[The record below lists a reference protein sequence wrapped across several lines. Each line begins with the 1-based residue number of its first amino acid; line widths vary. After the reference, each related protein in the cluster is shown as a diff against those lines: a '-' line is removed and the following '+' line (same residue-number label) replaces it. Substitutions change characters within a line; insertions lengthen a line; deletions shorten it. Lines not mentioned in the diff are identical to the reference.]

1 MQQKIATGSVL
12 IALAIILS
20 YIEVLIP
27 FGFLIPGVK
36 LGLSNLV
43 VVIALYQLKKTDAFV
58 IAILRILLAGFLF
71 GNLFSI
77 LYSLAGGLFSFI
89 VMIITKKTGKFS
101 IMGVSICGGVS
112 HNMGQ
117 ILIAMLLVKTMQIR
131 FYIPVLLVSGMLT
144 GALIGVIAASV
155 LRKIKNID
163 FKRSGG
169 E

>member
-43 VVIALYQLKKTDAFV
+43 VVIALYQFKKTDAFV

-71 GNLFSI
+71 GNLF
-77 LYSLAGGLFSFI
+77 
-89 VMIITKKTGKFS
+89 K
-101 IMGVSICGGVS
+101 
-112 HNMGQ
+112 
-117 ILIAMLLVKTMQIR
+117 
-131 FYIPVLLVSGMLT
+131 
-144 GALIGVIAASV
+144 
-155 LRKIKNID
+155 
-163 FKRSGG
+163 
-169 E
+169 